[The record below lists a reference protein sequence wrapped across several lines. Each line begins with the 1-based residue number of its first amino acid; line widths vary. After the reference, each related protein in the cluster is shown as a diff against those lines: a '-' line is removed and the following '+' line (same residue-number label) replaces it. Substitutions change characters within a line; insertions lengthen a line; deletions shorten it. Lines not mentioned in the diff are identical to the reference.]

1 MPLLDPLRQLQPG
14 PSASRLLQ
22 TSEVTSS
29 ATGLPTLEWGQ
40 VGLNLLST
48 GSLDL
53 GTGKTLSAGFVKLYN
68 NVIKNSQGNTAIQLL
83 TGDFTSGSVKI
94 MGDLVVEGSQSIQ
107 NVETFRVE
115 DSILELNYTGST
127 ALAGQDSGL
136 KVGRNGTTDAQLLWD
151 ESTTKW
157 SIDNGT
163 GVLFGLAKE
172 SGSNLKG
179 AILTNTSASSMD
191 TNASLT
197 FSGTGEVL
205 GLPTTP
211 TTSGSAT
218 SKQYVEQ
225 TVGGYL
231 RKQYVHKVSSIT
243 IPSTASFNNK
253 YTASAPAGFDSTN
266 EDDFIFFINGQYME
280 HDSITIQ
287 QDGNTFKLLVATASI
302 GYDLDGDDEIL
313 AWGKFNA

>member
-29 ATGLPTLEWGQ
+29 ATGLPTLVWGQ
-40 VGLNLLST
+40 VGLNLLGT

-53 GTGKTLSAGFVKLYN
+53 GTGKTLSAGFVRLYN
-68 NVIKNSQGNTAIQLL
+68 NVIKNSQGNPSIQLL
-83 TGDFTSGSVKI
+83 TGDFASGSVKI

-115 DSILELNYTGST
+115 DSVVELNYTGST
-127 ALAGQDSGL
+127 ALAGKDSGL
-136 KVGRNGTTDAQLLWD
+136 KVGRNGATDAQLLWD
-151 ESTTKW
+151 ESKLKW

-172 SGSNLKG
+172 SGSDLKG
-179 AILTNTSASSMD
+179 ATLTNTSASTMD
-191 TNASLT
+191 NNASLT

-205 GLPTTP
+205 GLPASP

-225 TVGGYL
+225 TIGGYL
-231 RKQYVHKVSSIT
+231 RKQYVHKVNSIT
-243 IPSTASFNNK
+243 IPSTASFNSAV
-253 YTASAPAGFDSTN
+253 TASAPAGFEATN
-266 EDDFIFFINGQYME
+266 ENDFIFFINGQYME
-280 HDSITIQ
+280 HDAISIQ
-287 QDGNTFKLLVATASI
+287 QKGSSLELHVDTSSI
-302 GYDLDGDDEIL
+302 GYVLESDDEII
-313 AWGKFNA
+313 AQGKFNS

>member
-29 ATGLPTLEWGQ
+29 ATGLPTLVWGQ
-40 VGLNLLST
+40 VGLNLLGT

-53 GTGKTLSAGFVKLYN
+53 GTGKTLSAGFVRLYN
-68 NVIKNSQGNTAIQLL
+68 NVIKNSQGNPSIQLL
-83 TGDFTSGSVKI
+83 TGDFASGSVKI

-115 DSILELNYTGST
+115 DSVVELNYTGST
-127 ALAGQDSGL
+127 ALAGKDSGL
-136 KVGRNGTTDAQLLWD
+136 KVGRNGATDAQLLWD
-151 ESTTKW
+151 ESKLKW

-172 SGSNLKG
+172 SGSDLKG
-179 AILTNTSASSMD
+179 ATLTNTSASTMD
-191 TNASLT
+191 NNASLT

-205 GLPTTP
+205 GLPASP

-225 TVGGYL
+225 TIGGYL
-231 RKQYVHKVSSIT
+231 RKQYVHKVNSIT
-243 IPSTASFNNK
+243 IPSTASFNSAV
-253 YTASAPAGFDSTN
+253 TASAPAGFEATN
-266 EDDFIFFINGQYME
+266 ENDFIFFINGQYME
-280 HDSITIQ
+280 HDAVTIQ
-287 QDGNTFKLLVATASI
+287 QSGATFLVKVDTSNI
-302 GYDLDGDDEIL
+302 GYDLESDDEIISI
-313 AWGKFNA
+313 GKFVS

>member
-29 ATGLPTLEWGQ
+29 ATGLPTLVWGQ
-40 VGLNLLST
+40 VGLNLLGT

-53 GTGKTLSAGFVKLYN
+53 GTGKTLSAGFVRLYN
-68 NVIKNSQGNTAIQLL
+68 NVIKNSQGNPSIQLL
-83 TGDFTSGSVKI
+83 TGDFASGSVKI

-115 DSILELNYTGST
+115 DSVVELNYTGST
-127 ALAGQDSGL
+127 ALAGKDSGL
-136 KVGRNGTTDAQLLWD
+136 KVGRNGATDAQLLWD
-151 ESTTKW
+151 ESKLKW

-172 SGSNLKG
+172 SGSDLKG
-179 AILTNTSASSMD
+179 ATLTNTSASTMD
-191 TNASLT
+191 NNASLT

-205 GLPTTP
+205 GLPASP

-225 TVGGYL
+225 TIGGYL
-231 RKQYVHKVSSIT
+231 RKQYVHKVNSIT
-243 IPSTASFNNK
+243 IPSTASFNSAV
-253 YTASAPAGFDSTN
+253 TASAPAGFEATN
-266 EDDFIFFINGQYME
+266 ENDFIFFINGQYME
-280 HDSITIQ
+280 HDSLTIQ
-287 QDGNTFKLLVATASI
+287 QVGSTFKLLVDTGSI

>member
-29 ATGLPTLEWGQ
+29 ATGLPILEWGQ

-266 EDDFIFFINGQYME
+266 ENDFIFFINGQYME

>member
-1 MPLLDPLRQLQPG
+1 M
-14 PSASRLLQ
+14 
-22 TSEVTSS
+22 
-29 ATGLPTLEWGQ
+29 
-40 VGLNLLST
+40 
-48 GSLDL
+48 
-53 GTGKTLSAGFVKLYN
+53 
-68 NVIKNSQGNTAIQLL
+68 
-83 TGDFTSGSVKI
+83 
-94 MGDLVVEGSQSIQ
+94 
-107 NVETFRVE
+107 
-115 DSILELNYTGST
+115 
-127 ALAGQDSGL
+127 

-151 ESTTKW
+151 ESTAKW

-225 TVGGYL
+225 TIGGYL
-231 RKQYVHKVSSIT
+231 RKQYVHKVSSIS

-253 YTASAPAGFDSTN
+253 YTASAPAGFDATN
-266 EDDFIFFINGQYME
+266 ENDFIFFINGQYME

-287 QDGNTFKLLVATASI
+287 QDGTTFKLLVATASI

>member
-29 ATGLPTLEWGQ
+29 ATGLPTLVWGQ
-40 VGLNLLST
+40 VGLNLLGT

-53 GTGKTLSAGFVKLYN
+53 GTGKTLSAGFVRLYN
-68 NVIKNSQGNTAIQLL
+68 NVIKNSQGNTSIQLL
-83 TGDFTSGSVKI
+83 TGDYASGSVKI

-115 DSILELNYTGST
+115 DSVIELNYTGST
-127 ALAGQDSGL
+127 ALAGKDSGL
-136 KVGRNGTTDAQLLWD
+136 KVGRNGATDAQLLWD
-151 ESTTKW
+151 ESTLKW

-172 SGSNLKG
+172 SGSDLKG
-179 AILTNTSASSMD
+179 ATLTNTSASTMD
-191 TNASLT
+191 SNASLT

-205 GLPTTP
+205 GLPTMP

-225 TVGGYL
+225 TIGGYL

-243 IPSTASFNNK
+243 IPHTASFNSVV
-253 YTASAPAGFDSTN
+253 TASAPAGFDATN
-266 EDDFIFFINGQYME
+266 ENDFIFFINGQYME
-280 HDSITIQ
+280 HDSLTIQ
-287 QDGNTFKLLVATASI
+287 QVGSTFKLLVATASI

>member
-266 EDDFIFFINGQYME
+266 ENDFIFFINGQYME
-280 HDSITIQ
+280 HDALTVEQSGSQ
-287 QDGNTFKLLVATASI
+287 FLLQVDTGSI
-302 GYDLDGDDEIL
+302 GYNLESDDEIL
-313 AWGKFNA
+313 SIGKFNS